1 MWYYC
6 LVETNTMDK
15 EAILYSWN
23 QVKFSLSCPST
34 DITVVI
40 PIIITKHDAYN
51 IAEVRFHRKKTLS
64 ISTKCN

>member
-23 QVKFSLSCPST
+23 QVNFSVSCPST

-40 PIIITKHDAYN
+40 PIIIRINKLLPNPID
-51 IAEVRFHRKKTLS
+51 
-64 ISTKCN
+64 